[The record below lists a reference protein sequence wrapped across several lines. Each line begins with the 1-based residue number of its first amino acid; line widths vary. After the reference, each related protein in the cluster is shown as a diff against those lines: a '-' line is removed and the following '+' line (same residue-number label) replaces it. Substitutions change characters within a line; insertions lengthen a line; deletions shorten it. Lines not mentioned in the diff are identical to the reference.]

1 MAFFPSQDS
10 SLISCL
16 PDIVNYAMGTL
27 AEDRSDSWEHMFS
40 TAEGH
45 DPEGEEPMFR
55 ATDDSDAAAAPGP
68 ESVVVSFGALMKA
81 DSVSN
86 ADISA
91 VLNGLLEGM
100 RPFLSA
106 QDMATLIQQTR
117 M

>member
-1 MAFFPSQDS
+1 MAFFPSQDL

-16 PDIVNYAMGTL
+16 PEIVNYAMGAL
-27 AEDRSDSWEHMFS
+27 AEDRSASWEDMLS

-45 DPEGEEPMFR
+45 DPEGENPMFR
-55 ATDDSDAAAAPGP
+55 ATDESDVSAAPGP
-68 ESVVVSFGALMKA
+68 ESVVVSFGQLMKA

-86 ADISA
+86 VDVRA

-100 RPFLSA
+100 RPFLTA
-106 QDMATLIQQTR
+106 QDMETLIQHTR

>member
-1 MAFFPSQDS
+1 MAFFPSQDP

-27 AEDRSDSWEHMFS
+27 AEDTSDSWERMFS

-55 ATDDSDAAAAPGP
+55 TTDDIDATAAPGP
-68 ESVVVSFGALMKA
+68 ESVVALFGALMKT
-81 DSVSN
+81 DLVSN

-106 QDMATLIQQTR
+106 QDMETLIQQTR
-117 M
+117 I